1 MRNWLPI
8 LRAAK
13 VVAISAALAMT
24 PVACTVLTGFAPV
37 DCEVAFC
44 D

>member
-1 MRNWLPI
+1 MREWLTI

-13 VVAISAALAMT
+13 VVAIAATLVMA